1 MTPRRSSRTL
11 AVLVVALAMS
21 VVGTST
27 LVAQP
32 DPAPMRPPDPVD
44 PGSGS
49 GSSGSGSGSAGS
61 SDPGSGA
68 GSAGSAAG
76 SGSAGS
82 AAGSGSGAR
91 IIQLP
96 MDVNAPA
103 VNAAASP
110 TTVRIGGKF
119 TVFITA
125 TFAEGV
131 EVNLREPIELG
142 SIFEVTR
149 KLSQDKPAGDGRRT
163 REWQL
168 EVIAW
173 ELGDLVMPPIPITY
187 TAFGNVGEVPTNAI
201 RLMVVGVLGE
211 LIDDPKAMRADA
223 APTDIIVRD
232 WFWLYVGGGVLV
244 GLVALFVTIWI
255 VRKRR
260 RKTVRL
266 VGAFGV
272 RPRRIDMTSERA
284 LERLLA
290 IERSGVLDRDD
301 DRKEGYGQMVEVIR
315 DYLGARYRVATLDL
329 TSSELVRA
337 LRDVA
342 PPPELGLVEKWLDTC
357 DLVKYGG
364 LKTGAAGARQTLEDA
379 RALVVTTTQLA
390 QSESSRKAESGA
402 RTSASEARTSAS
414 GARTSASEPRTS
426 ESGVPDE
433 RTTPFVR
440 EDDPGTRKAW
450 SEAMTEPVTRVDP
463 EPSSGDGD
471 EAAIEASETRPAMEQ
486 VTDDGTP
493 REGRR

>member
-1 MTPRRSSRTL
+1 MSRAL
-11 AVLVVALAMS
+11 AVACLVVAAAAS
-21 VVGTST
+21 IVATSSPV
-27 LVAQP
+27 VAQP
-32 DPAPMRPPDPVD
+32 GPAPMRPPDPPD
-44 PGSGS
+44 LGS
-49 GSSGSGSGSAGS
+49 GSSGSAGSAGS
-61 SDPGSGA
+61 GSA

-76 SGSAGS
+76 SGSG
-82 AAGSGSGAR
+82 GR

-96 MDVNAPA
+96 TDINAPA

-142 SIFEVTR
+142 SVFEVTR

-201 RLMVVGVLGE
+201 RLKVVGVLGE

-223 APTDIIVRD
+223 PPTEIIVRD
-232 WFWLYVGGGVLV
+232 WFWLYLAGGVAV
-244 GLVALFVTIWI
+244 GLVALFVTIWV
-255 VRKRR
+255 VRKR
-260 RKTVRL
+260 KKQTVRL
-266 VGAFGV
+266 VGTFGV

-290 IERSGVLDRDD
+290 IEQSGVLDRDD

-342 PPPELGLVEKWLDTC
+342 PAPELGLVEKWLDTC

-364 LKTGAAGARQTLEDA
+364 LRTGAAGARQTLEDA
-379 RALVVTTTQLA
+379 RSLVVTTTQLA
-390 QSESSRKAESGA
+390 QSESSRKA
-402 RTSASEARTSAS
+402 RTSVSEPKVSEATV
-414 GARTSASEPRTS
+414 SEATLS
-426 ESGVPDE
+426 EATVSEAKPEAPSEPDE

-440 EDDPGTRKAW
+440 EDDPGARKAW
-450 SEAMTEPVTRVDP
+450 SDAMTEPVTKVAA
-463 EPSSGDGD
+463 EPDS

-486 VTDDGTP
+486 APDDGGT
-493 REGRR
+493 R